1 MLFEGRQTSYNIDL
15 EHYDMSRTYY
25 FMYSL
30 YRGFPS
36 MKDRADEY
44 WNEAVASAEAIVS
57 RKDMSARCIVNIGG
71 AYTLGP
77 VTIGLDIHNLLGTS
91 YHRSGMN
98 TNVIPQQGRWF
109 LATLGVRL

>member
-1 MLFEGRQTSYNIDL
+1 MVLGITMLFRESAWKKA
-15 EHYDMSRTYY
+15 
-25 FMYSL
+25 F
-30 YRGFPS
+30 FPTETRFS
-36 MKDRADEY
+36 GSSAFSADEY
-44 WNEAVASAEAIVS
+44 WNEAVASAEKIVS
-57 RKDMSARCIVNIGG
+57 RKEMSARCIVNVGG
-71 AYTLGP
+71 TYTLGP